1 MRNNTTWV
9 VVLGDFGRS
18 PRMQYHAISL
28 SEQVVSLTQH
38 KLFVKAAVQI
48 LLLCYC
54 MFIKLPRPDTVLV
67 QNPPAIPALA
77 LCVLVCWWHGAK
89 LVIDWHNF
97 GYTIMSLTMGRRH
110 PLVLFARR
118 YEWFFGRQ
126 ATSHLCVSKAMQ
138 LFLQAEWG
146 ITATVF
152 YDTPPP
158 WFHKA
163 DLHEQHELC
172 TRIAA
177 DLNAPMHDN
186 DPAYQ
191 VRSPYSQHHFD
202 TVQDKSR
209 HAEAKGLLRTD
220 FNVFTHAVEGKPQ
233 LKPLRPAL
241 LVSST
246 SWTMDEDF
254 GILLQAAL
262 QYEQMAASSNGSL
275 PGLMI
280 AVTGKGPQKAMY
292 EEKMQQMRLHH
303 VAFRTLWLEASDY
316 PLLLG
321 SADLGVCL
329 HTSSSGL
336 DLPMKVVDMFG
347 CGLPVCAASYDCIDE
362 LVKEGQTGL
371 LFDSYQ
377 QLADQWVALFQGFPG
392 NPSKQL
398 LHMQHQVQQRKD
410 NWSASWEKLIHI
422 FA

>member
-1 MRNNTTWV
+1 
-9 VVLGDFGRS
+9 
-18 PRMQYHAISL
+18 
-28 SEQVVSLTQH
+28 
-38 KLFVKAAVQI
+38 
-48 LLLCYC
+48 
-54 MFIKLPRPDTVLV
+54 
-67 QNPPAIPALA
+67 
-77 LCVLVCWWHGAK
+77 
-89 LVIDWHNF
+89 
-97 GYTIMSLTMGRRH
+97 MGRRH
-110 PLVLFARR
+110 PLVVFALW

-152 YDTPPP
+152 YDTPPT

-163 DLHEQHELC
+163 NLHEQHELC

-177 DLNAPMHDN
+177 DLNAPMHDD
-186 DPAYQ
+186 DPAYH
-191 VRSPYSQHHFD
+191 VRSPYSQQHFD
-202 TVQDKSR
+202 TVQDKPK
-209 HAEAKGLLRTD
+209 HAEANGLLRTD
-220 FNVFTHAVEGKPQ
+220 FNVFTQSVEGKPQ

-262 QYEQMAASSNGSL
+262 QYDQMAASTNISL
-275 PGLMI
+275 PGLVI

-292 EEKMQQMRLHH
+292 EEKMQQLRLRH
-303 VAFRTLWLEASDY
+303 VAFRTLWLEAPDY

-347 CGLPVCAASYDCIDE
+347 CGLPVCAASYDCINE

-377 QLADQWVALFQGFPG
+377 QLADQWVALFQGFPK
-392 NPSKQL
+392 NPSRQL
-398 LHMQHQVQQRKD
+398 LHMQQQVQQRKD